1 VWGILEDVLGLVIH
15 NVSKETK
22 HVTIHLSIVMVA
34 ICMNHTAIPA
44 RTQVLVVICPVLL
57 MKVKCIATMMIAMTI
72 VNTITFK
79 IQQTAMVV
87 QIFATQNVVKVKW
100 LAQEVQ
106 TKMVA
111 QQKRSALI
119 HSTIW
124 MVPVDVLISLFV
136 LLTQQNAPFLN
147 ILIPTLMKPV
157 IINMSAYHPHPLS

>member
-1 VWGILEDVLGLVIH
+1 MDVIY
-15 NVSKETK
+15 
-22 HVTIHLSIVMVA
+22 
-34 ICMNHTAIPA
+34 MNHTAIPA
-44 RTQVLVVICPVLL
+44 RTQVLVAICPVRL

-87 QIFATQNVVKVKW
+87 QIFATQNVAKVKW